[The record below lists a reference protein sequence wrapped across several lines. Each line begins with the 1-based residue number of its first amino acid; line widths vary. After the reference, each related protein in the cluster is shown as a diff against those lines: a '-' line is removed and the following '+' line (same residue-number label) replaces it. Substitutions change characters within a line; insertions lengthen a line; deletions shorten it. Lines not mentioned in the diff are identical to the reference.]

1 MKPRHK
7 RAKKTQ
13 GGQKQKWC
21 SVSIPSVL
29 QPDTRH
35 HYPVGN
41 DGTAAAVVM
50 GDPVS
55 AAESCQSVYDR
66 CKMLHECTQTA
77 GGTFKIF
84 QNPTKKKVLTSRL

>member
-84 QNPTKKKVLTSRL
+84 QNPTKKKVLTSCL

>member
-84 QNPTKKKVLTSRL
+84 QNPTKKKV